1 MHCGA
6 RGALQ
11 ARSVPS
17 AHGPAVP
24 LSFFPLCLT
33 SDSGRSTVVRAAP
46 PRIAPVYV
54 SGLQRVISEGPD
66 VASAA
71 TGPLPGGLR
80 LGRLQERKGEGE
92 GAGALQIRPK
102 VGWTCLVAGYGVV
115 RRYEWDGRYWVY
127 LLLPPHT
134 CGVQQ
139 VLYGAERSGPY
150 ITVRLFLWKGREQED
165 RAVAARASASTTF
178 YSRRR
183 QETAS
188 AGNGGVSGRPR
199 RSSAHSISH
208 D

>member
-1 MHCGA
+1 MLECSTGA
-6 RGALQ
+6 QR
-11 ARSVPS
+11 
-17 AHGPAVP
+17 
-24 LSFFPLCLT
+24 PLCPRPRCPSVVLL
-33 SDSGRSTVVRAAP
+33 SLPHFGQWPEHCRPSGP

-115 RRYEWDGRYWVY
+115 RRCEWAGATGS
-127 LLLPPHT
+127 T
-134 CGVQQ
+134 CCCLRTLAGCSRFST
-139 VLYGAERSGPY
+139 ERSAADRTSPCGCSC
-150 ITVRLFLWKGREQED
+150 GRGSKQED